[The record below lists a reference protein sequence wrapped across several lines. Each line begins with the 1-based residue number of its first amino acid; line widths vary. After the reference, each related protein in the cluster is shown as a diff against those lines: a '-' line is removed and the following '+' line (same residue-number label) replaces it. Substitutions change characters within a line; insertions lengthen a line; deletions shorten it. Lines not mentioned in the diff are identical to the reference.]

1 MMQSTSSV
9 NNRFASA
16 LTGMP
21 DHVQVLYR
29 PDRTIVVNTSCSQRL
44 TSLSILNKF
53 LVLPDET
60 LDTNVFA
67 EHFYIR

>member
-1 MMQSTSSV
+1 MIQSTSTV
-9 NNRFASA
+9 NNRITSA

-21 DHVQVLYR
+21 DRVQVLCR
-29 PDRTIVVNTSCSQRL
+29 PDRTIVVNTSWSQHL